1 MIEELRAKAEALGIK
16 VDGRWKES
24 KLLQVVADAS
34 DKKREPLD
42 IEDPA
47 QPGKPYY
54 SGPVEEVAQPTQ
66 SEAAQNR
73 IDDMNALALR
83 IWKGQSI
90 SELRSWRIDRVKIG
104 LEKHGYSD
112 ILEHLSL
119 PNA

>member
-1 MIEELRAKAEALGIK
+1 MIEELRAKAESLGIK

-24 KLLQVVADAS
+24 KLLQVIADAS
-34 DKKREPLD
+34 DEEPMITD
-42 IEDPA
+42 AYDDPA
-47 QPGKPYY
+47 DE
-54 SGPVEEVAQPTQ
+54 PVGDAGRIEE
-66 SEAAQNR
+66 
-73 IDDMNALALR
+73 MNALALR

-90 SELRSWRIDRVKIG
+90 SELISWRIERVKIG